1 MLRHASQQERE
12 EAATLRLQLNERDDM
27 VARLHEHIQELKS
40 APAATSDDDMQV
52 DDVSVADHRQPRS

>member
-1 MLRHASQQERE
+1 MLRHAAQHERE
-12 EAATLRLQLNERDDM
+12 EAAALRLQLNERDDM
-27 VARLHEHIQELKS
+27 VARLHEHIRELKS